1 MTTKE
6 YLEQVTIGKL
16 SELSGRILLKE
27 YNPAWATRY
36 EEERRKISQA
46 LGQDGVAIEH
56 VGSTS
61 VPGLCAKPILD
72 ILLLVKDASDE
83 GSYVPALVEAGYT
96 LRVREPDWFG
106 HRMLKGTSPEVNLH
120 VFSSGCAEAQ
130 RMLDFRD
137 WLRTHEDDRNLYANT
152 KRNLAQQTW
161 RYVQDYADAKSDVV
175 RAVFRHLSASYPIR
189 PLTGQDIPEMQA
201 LFRATVLHV
210 NVRDYTQE
218 EVADWASCGDSMEH
232 WQSLLDRY
240 RFIATLDRQGGITGF
255 TSMNAGG
262 HLHSLFVHEDWQG
275 KGIATRLLHEAER
288 MAHAFG
294 ASRIHLEASITAR
307 PFFEKQGYR
316 VVRKQQAKANRLYL
330 TNYVMEKSI

>member
-72 ILLLVKDASDE
+72 ILLLVKDASVE

-175 RAVFRHLSASYPIR
+175 RAVFPYAVVLKETGEPVGSAGIMFNDGTHSAAMKDGEAEIGYWIGVPYWGQGLIPEAVQCLLHRCFTDLNLSA
-189 PLTGQDIPEMQA
+189 
-201 LFRATVLHV
+201 V
-210 NVRDYTQE
+210 
-218 EVADWASCGDSMEH
+218 WCG
-232 WQSLLDRY
+232 R
-240 RFIATLDRQGGITGF
+240 
-255 TSMNAGG
+255 
-262 HLHSLFVHEDWQG
+262 
-275 KGIATRLLHEAER
+275 
-288 MAHAFG
+288 
-294 ASRIHLEASITAR
+294 
-307 PFFEKQGYR
+307 
-316 VVRKQQAKANRLYL
+316 
-330 TNYVMEKSI
+330 

>member
-72 ILLLVKDASDE
+72 ILLLVKDASVE

-106 HRMLKGTSPEVNLH
+106 HRMLKGTSPKSTCTYSHRVAPKHNGC
-120 VFSSGCAEAQ
+120 SISGTGYAHTKTTATC
-130 RMLDFRD
+130 M
-137 WLRTHEDDRNLYANT
+137 RTPKEISHSKHGGMCRIMPMPNPMWFVPYSGT
-152 KRNLAQQTW
+152 YRPPTP
-161 RYVQDYADAKSDVV
+161 
-175 RAVFRHLSASYPIR
+175 SAR
-189 PLTGQDIPEMQA
+189 
-201 LFRATVLHV
+201 
-210 NVRDYTQE
+210 
-218 EVADWASCGDSMEH
+218 
-232 WQSLLDRY
+232 
-240 RFIATLDRQGGITGF
+240 
-255 TSMNAGG
+255 
-262 HLHSLFVHEDWQG
+262 
-275 KGIATRLLHEAER
+275 
-288 MAHAFG
+288 
-294 ASRIHLEASITAR
+294 
-307 PFFEKQGYR
+307 
-316 VVRKQQAKANRLYL
+316 
-330 TNYVMEKSI
+330 

>member
-1 MTTKE
+1 M
-6 YLEQVTIGKL
+6 
-16 SELSGRILLKE
+16 SGRILLKE

-83 GSYVPALVEAGYT
+83 GSYVPTLVEAGYT

-106 HRMLKGTSPEVNLH
+106 HRMLKGTFPEVNLH

-210 NVRDYTQE
+210 NVRDYTQD
-218 EVADWASCGDSMEH
+218 EVADWASCGDNAEH

-240 RFIATLDRQGGITGF
+240 RFIATLGRARASPPGCCTRRNGWHTHSAQAASTWKQASPRDLSSKSRATGWCEN
-255 TSMNAGG
+255 S
-262 HLHSLFVHEDWQG
+262 
-275 KGIATRLLHEAER
+275 KR
-288 MAHAFG
+288 
-294 ASRIHLEASITAR
+294 R
-307 PFFEKQGYR
+307 PTGS
-316 VVRKQQAKANRLYL
+316 
-330 TNYVMEKSI
+330 T